1 MASRTAHCW
10 TGFHT
15 YYEGC
20 CGAGAGAGP
29 ACWSEAYPFEA
40 CCNIELAVYEALPR
54 RGSRTV
60 DEIAVAAGLPVSDV
74 LGPLTMLDVRGL
86 VTQVDGCWKLAKR

>member
-1 MASRTAHCW
+1 M
-10 TGFHT
+10 
-15 YYEGC
+15 
-20 CGAGAGAGP
+20 
-29 ACWSEAYPFEA
+29 
-40 CCNIELAVYEALPR
+40 YEALPR

-86 VTQVDGCWKLAKR
+86 VTQIDGCWKLAKR